1 MSDYLKECDE
11 NWIISFDNLNAS
23 IIADDADA
31 ISKWKAELDR
41 IEKAITDHM
50 KEMEL

>member
-11 NWIISFDNLNAS
+11 NWVISYRNLKAAERAKDE
-23 IIADDADA
+23 IA
-31 ISKWKAELDR
+31 IQRWNEELDR
-41 IEKAITDHM
+41 VEKAITDYI

>member
-11 NWIISFDNLNAS
+11 NWIISFQNLKA
-23 IIADDADA
+23 AERALDTDAMD
-31 ISKWKAELDR
+31 KWNAELDR
-41 IEKAITDHM
+41 IEDATTSFI

>member
-11 NWIISFDNLNAS
+11 NWVISFDNLNAAKRAADE
-23 IIADDADA
+23 IA
-31 ISKWKAELDR
+31 IQRWNEELDR
-41 IEKAITDHM
+41 VEKAITDYI

>member
-11 NWIISFDNLNAS
+11 NWIISLQNLKA
-23 IIADDADA
+23 AERAQDVDAMD
-31 ISKWKAELDR
+31 KWNAELDR
-41 IEKAITDHM
+41 IEDATTSYI